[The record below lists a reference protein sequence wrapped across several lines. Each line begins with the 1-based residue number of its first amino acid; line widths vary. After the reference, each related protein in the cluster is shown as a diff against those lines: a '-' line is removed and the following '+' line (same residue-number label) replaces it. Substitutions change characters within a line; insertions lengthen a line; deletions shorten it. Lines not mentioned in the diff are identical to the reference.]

1 MKAMAII
8 TLLLCITACHHQ
20 TVPQDTMQA
29 FDPELVKQ
37 NQQPAPAES
46 LMADFARR
54 Y

>member
-8 TLLLCITACHHQ
+8 TLLLGATACHHQ

-29 FDPELVKQ
+29 FDPELVEQ
-37 NQQPAPAES
+37 NQLPTPAKS
-46 LMADFARR
+46 LMAEFARR